1 MSRKSR
7 NKRRRGQARP
17 QPPPAPSR
25 AGSPGSSAS
34 ARAAVQPSRE
44 SGQGR
49 RSAGGRTRARPG
61 PTRSAVTPRR
71 GLAALL
77 LLVGAGA
84 ALVWLGPGGAP
95 PLVERTADQNVL
107 LVTIDTLRADA
118 LGSYGGP
125 AATPNLDRLAAS
137 GARFEFAHAHAV
149 VTLPSHAS
157 ILTGLYPF
165 EHGIHDNAGYRL
177 PEESLTLAAMLRA
190 EGFATGAFVAAFP
203 LDSRFGLD
211 NGFDVYDDRFGQ
223 AEGPSDFTIAERPA
237 EAVVEAART
246 GSSRSKGAGSPGSI
260 CSTRTPCTARRLRS
274 TRATRRARITARSP
288 TPTTRSARCSRPRR
302 RRAGQPTL
310 VVVTADHGEALGEH
324 GERTHGL
331 FAYEATLRVPLL
343 VAQVGGA
350 SRSGAGVEGMVSDDP
365 VRHVDIVPSVLDALA
380 LPAPPALPGR
390 SLLDPAPADTEPLSY
405 FEALSASLNRGWAPL
420 RGVLAGRDKYV
431 DLPLPEL
438 YDLRADPAEANNLVA
453 DRAGRTR
460 ALETLLA
467 DLPAS
472 DPLERRIVETAA
484 VVERLRSLGYVGG
497 AAPARDSYTD
507 DDDPKRLAHLDDA
520 IHRGVDLYQR
530 GRPREAIEVYRE
542 VVGERPELE
551 LAHRHMAFLHW
562 SLGEVAEAVETLTRA
577 RDAGIA
583 SPAVAGQ
590 LGIYL
595 AESGAA
601 DEAVP
606 LLEALVAGDRP
617 DLDPL
622 NALGIAYARRG
633 DAERALETFDRVLAL
648 DPDSAMALENMGAV
662 HVQRGDRA
670 AAAEAFERAIELA
683 PRSSRAHAG
692 LGVVQLQTGDRPAAL
707 ASWTRAVELDPAN
720 FDALFNLATEL
731 VNAGD
736 LAAARPYLE
745 RFVRTAPPAFY
756 ADDIRRLSAVLDGAR
771 S

>member
-1 MSRKSR
+1 MLLL
-7 NKRRRGQARP
+7 
-17 QPPPAPSR
+17 
-25 AGSPGSSAS
+25 AGAC
-34 ARAAVQPSRE
+34 
-44 SGQGR
+44 
-49 RSAGGRTRARPG
+49 
-61 PTRSAVTPRR
+61 
-71 GLAALL
+71 AAL
-77 LLVGAGA
+77 A
-84 ALVWLGPGGAP
+84 WLWSRGAP
-95 PLVERTADQNVL
+95 PALVERTADQNVL

-125 AATPNLDRLAAS
+125 AATPHLDGLAAA

-157 ILTGLYPF
+157 VLTGVYPF

-177 PEESLTLAAMLRA
+177 PDDSLTLASMLRT
-190 EGFATGAFVAAFP
+190 EGFATGAFVGAFP

-211 NGFDVYDDRFGQ
+211 NGFDVYDDRFGH

-237 EAVVEAART
+237 EAVVAAA
-246 GSSRSKGAGSPGSI
+246 GAWIESQPDRWFAWVHLFDPHAVYRPPPPFDARYAVSPYHGEVAYTDHALGPLLELAGASEE
-260 CSTRTPCTARRLRS
+260 R
-274 TRATRRARITARSP
+274 P
-288 TPTTRSARCSRPRR
+288 TI
-302 RRAGQPTL
+302 

-331 FAYEATLRVPLL
+331 FAYESTLRVPLIL
-343 VAQVGGA
+343 AQVG
-350 SRSGAGVEGMVSDDP
+350 RSSAVPEEGVVSAEP
-365 VRHVDIVPSVLDALA
+365 VRHVDIVPSVLDALS

-390 SLLDPAPADTEPLSY
+390 SLLDPAPADAEPLSY

-438 YDLRADPAEANNLVA
+438 YDLQADPAESSNLVTG
-453 DRAGRTR
+453 RAGRAR
-460 ALETLLA
+460 ALDALLA

-472 DPLERRIVETAA
+472 DPLDRRIAETAE

-497 AAPARDSYTD
+497 AVPAKESYTA

-530 GRPREAIEVYRE
+530 GRAREAIEVYRE
-542 VVGERPELE
+542 VIAERPELE
-551 LAHRHMAFLHW
+551 LAHRHLAYLHW
-562 SLGEVAEAVETLTRA
+562 SLGEVGEAVGTLTRA

-595 AESGAA
+595 AESGRA

-606 LLEALVAGDRP
+606 LLEALVAGERA

-622 NALGIAYARRG
+622 NALGIAYARSG
-633 DAERALETFDRVLAL
+633 DAERALETFERVLAL
-648 DPDSAMALENMGAV
+648 DPDNAMALENMGTV

-670 AAAEAFERAIELA
+670 AAGAAFERAVELA

-692 LGVVQLQTGDRPAAL
+692 LGVVQLQAGDRAAAV
-707 ASWTRAVELDPAN
+707 ASWARAVELDPAN

-745 RFVRTAPPAFY
+745 RFVRTAPPALY
-756 ADDIRRLSAVLDGAR
+756 GEDIRRLSGVLEAAR
-771 S
+771 P

>member
-7 NKRRRGQARP
+7 NKQRRGKARP
-17 QPPPAPSR
+17 QPPAAPSR

-34 ARAAVQPSRE
+34 ARAAGLPPRE
-44 SGQGR
+44 PGHGR

-84 ALVWLGPGGAP
+84 ALVWLRPGGAP

-125 AATPNLDRLAAS
+125 AATPNLDRLAAA

-157 ILTGLYPF
+157 ILTGVYPF

-177 PEESLTLAAMLRA
+177 PEDSLTLAAMLRA

-211 NGFDVYDDRFGQ
+211 NGFDVYDDRFGH
-223 AEGPSDFTIAERPA
+223 AEGPSDFTIAERSA
-237 EAVVEAART
+237 EAVVEAARAWIESQQ
-246 GSSRSKGAGSPGSI
+246 GRWFAWVHLFDPHAVYRPPPPFDARYAASPYHGEVAY
-260 CSTRTPCTARRLRS
+260 TDHALGPLLATAQE
-274 TRATRRARITARSP
+274 A
-288 TPTTRSARCSRPRR
+288 
-302 RRAGQPTL
+302 AGQPTL

-331 FAYEATLRVPLL
+331 FAYEATLRVPLI

-390 SLLDPAPADTEPLSY
+390 SLLDPAPAAAEPLSY

-453 DRAGRTR
+453 ARAGRTR

-472 DPLERRIVETAA
+472 DPLERRIAETAA

-497 AAPARDSYTD
+497 AAPARDSYSA

-530 GRPREAIEVYRE
+530 GRPREAVEVYRE
-542 VVGERPELE
+542 VIAERPELE
-551 LAHRHMAFLHW
+551 LAHRHLAFLHW

-622 NALGIAYARRG
+622 NALGIAHARRG
-633 DAERALETFDRVLAL
+633 DAERALETFERVLAL

-662 HVQRGDRA
+662 HVQRGDRV
-670 AAAEAFERAIELA
+670 AAAEAFERAVELA

-692 LGVVQLQTGDRPAAL
+692 LGVVQLQAGDRPAAV
-707 ASWTRAVELDPAN
+707 ASWSRAVELDPAN

-756 ADDIRRLSAVLDGAR
+756 ADDIRRLSGLLEGIR
-771 S
+771 P

>member
-1 MSRKSR
+1 M
-7 NKRRRGQARP
+7 
-17 QPPPAPSR
+17 
-25 AGSPGSSAS
+25 
-34 ARAAVQPSRE
+34 QPSRE
-44 SGQGR
+44 SGHGR

-211 NGFDVYDDRFGQ
+211 NGFDVYDDRFGH

-246 GSSRSKGAGSPGSI
+246 WIESQQGRWFAWVHLFDPHAVYRPPPPFDARYAASPYHGEVAY
-260 CSTRTPCTARRLRS
+260 TDHALGPLLATAQE
-274 TRATRRARITARSP
+274 A
-288 TPTTRSARCSRPRR
+288 
-302 RRAGQPTL
+302 AGQPTL

-497 AAPARDSYTD
+497 AALVRDSYTA

-530 GRPREAIEVYRE
+530 GRPREAIKVYRE
-542 VVGERPELE
+542 VIGERPELE
-551 LAHRHMAFLHW
+551 LAHRHLAFLHW

-606 LLEALVAGDRP
+606 LLEALAAGDRP

-670 AAAEAFERAIELA
+670 AAAEAFERAVELA

-756 ADDIRRLSAVLDGAR
+756 ADDIRRLSGLLEGIR
-771 S
+771 P